1 MHVVIQRVQR
11 AEVRSGGAILGAIG
25 PGALALVGIGQGD
38 DASVAER
45 MADKVA
51 GLRIYEDAAG
61 QTNLSLADTGGAIL
75 AVSQFTLEADLR
87 RGRRPSFTA
96 AAPPEVAEPMVAN
109 FCRRLREHGLTVEEG
124 RFGARMEVE
133 LVNAGP
139 FTVIVDSARDLGPI
153 RP

>member
-11 AEVRSGGAILGAIG
+11 AEVRSGGAIVGAIG

-38 DASVAER
+38 DTSVAER

-96 AAPPEVAEPMVAN
+96 AAPPDVAEPMVAG